1 MKKLTTV
8 LAAAALA
15 LAFAPSII
23 TPASAQSQIPGAMVS
38 QAHSMRASKLIGTEV
53 YNEKGEDIG
62 KLEDILVK
70 DTVSEQQAV
79 LSVGGFVGEG
89 EKLVVV
95 PLSHISLKA
104 DKASMAATKEQM
116 AALPKWQFGNEGGG
130 N

>member
-8 LAAAALA
+8 LTAAALA
-15 LAFAPSII
+15 LMVAPSFI
-23 TPASAQSQIPGAMVS
+23 TPASAQSQSPNAMAA
-38 QAHSMRASKLIGTEV
+38 QTHSLRASKLIGTEV
-53 YNEKGEDIG
+53 YNDQGEDIG

-70 DTVSEQQAV
+70 DAASEPQAV
-79 LSVGGFVGEG
+79 LSVGGFVGGG

-104 DKASMAATKEQM
+104 GKASMTATKAEM
-116 AALPKWQFGNEGGG
+116 AALPKWQSSYEGGG

>member
-8 LAAAALA
+8 LTAAALA
-15 LAFAPSII
+15 LAFAASISN
-23 TPASAQSQIPGAMVS
+23 PASAQSQVPGAMV
-38 QAHSMRASKLIGTEV
+38 ARDHSLRAGKLIGLEV
-53 YNEKGEDIG
+53 YNDQGEDIG

-70 DTVSEQQAV
+70 NTASEPQAV

-89 EKLVVV
+89 SKLVVV

-104 DKASMAATKEQM
+104 GKASMSATKEQM
-116 AALPKWQFGNEGGG
+116 AAMPNWQFNNEGGG